1 VAPTGPG
8 ERAVHLSWFWPDAAS
23 FDILAD
29 SPQSIPWPA
38 VRSDPGLLFFLLT
51 RDLPYAAAAHARVGE
66 AEVRAAVRMLADP
79 EVPWVNWTVPELTGV
94 FRTVLAAGHF
104 AELLAGATGAAE
116 PARAWTGAWL
126 AYAGCL
132 AIGAVESRAV
142 AEWLTLAEADANP
155 IVLQARCW
163 GLRRAEIAWGLGAE
177 WPMPAWAQ
185 VLLARLDAS
194 PDEVEEFGGD
204 RRLHAL
210 IQTAV
215 VLAEQVET
223 RLYLADEF
231 ELAAALG
238 ELRLRSPDLDR
249 VREAYAASVNLDEW
263 LNRSWTDPRTVP
275 ELSDRLSRAADRL
288 GGRDTDDPPTVRVD
302 VYAERVQA
310 AKLAAV
316 AEFAAGASHE
326 INNPLAVISGHS
338 QYLLKQE
345 TDEGRREALQSI
357 VRQTR
362 RIHAVL
368 SELMYFARPP
378 IPRPE
383 VIELDHLVREAAA
396 DAFALA
402 AERQIAV
409 EWRGLTRPTW
419 IRADPK
425 QLSIVIAALVRN
437 AVEAAPPGGWVRVSG
452 HQRTDSLDLVVE
464 DSGTG
469 PDERSQE
476 HLFDPF
482 YSGRSAGRGRGL
494 GLSAAWRLAKEH
506 GGEVR
511 YEPVIGGPTR
521 FILSL
526 PAAIVAAAAQR
537 RSA

>member
-29 SPQSIPWPA
+29 SPDSIPWPA

-66 AEVRAAVRMLADP
+66 GELRAAVRMLADL
-79 EVPWVNWTVPELTGV
+79 EVPWVHWTSPELKGV

-104 AELLAGATGAAE
+104 AELLAGAMGAVE

-126 AYAGCL
+126 AYAGWL
-132 AIGAVESRAV
+132 AIGAVEPRAV

-185 VLLARLDAS
+185 VVLARLDAS
-194 PDEVEEFGGD
+194 PGEVEEFGGD
-204 RRLHAL
+204 RRLQAL
-210 IQTAV
+210 VQVAV
-215 VLAEQVET
+215 VLAEQTET
-223 RLYLADEF
+223 RLYVADEF
-231 ELAAALG
+231 DLAAALA

-249 VREAYAASVNLDEW
+249 IREAYTGVNLDEW
-263 LNRSWTDPRTVP
+263 LNRAWTDPRTIP
-275 ELSDRLSRAADRL
+275 DLPDRLSRAADRI
-288 GGRDTDDPPTVRVD
+288 GGRDADDPPTVRVD

-345 TDEGRREALQSI
+345 TDDGRREALQSI

-378 IPRPE
+378 LPRPE
-383 VIELDHLVREAAA
+383 MIELDQLVRSAAA
-396 DAFALA
+396 DAVALA
-402 AERQIAV
+402 EERRV
-409 EWRGLTRPTW
+409 EFEWRGLTVPLW
-419 IRADPK
+419 IRADAK
-425 QLSIVIAALVRN
+425 QLSIAISALIRN
-437 AVEAAPPGGWVRVSG
+437 AVEAAPAGGWVRVSG
-452 HQRTDSLDLVVE
+452 QLRPDCLTIVVE

-469 PDERSQE
+469 LDERSQE

-511 YEPVIGGPTR
+511 YEPLVGGPTR
-521 FILSL
+521 FVLSL
-526 PAAIVAAAAQR
+526 PATMIAAAAQR